1 MFRYVECVN
10 IPEGLRYTR
19 QHEWVLIDGESARI
33 GITDLA
39 QDALGNIVHVQL
51 PALGQAVRSG
61 ASVVEVES
69 SKSVSD
75 IYSPVSGSVVLVNES
90 LATEPG
96 LVNSDPYGSGWL
108 YEVQMSYDETLEGLL
123 TAGEYRAIVS

>member
-1 MFRYVECVN
+1 MN
-10 IPEGLRYTR
+10 TPDGLRYTR

-51 PALGQAVRSG
+51 PTVGQSVQSG

-123 TAGEYRAIVS
+123 TASEYRALVN